1 MLSYIVCGLGAIF
14 VFGDS
19 SVTWAC
25 SSRGVTCC
33 WSTGSPSR
41 GVGPCRDMGPRTQDR
56 PGLGGPMPRGCSVA
70 GCVGSSL
77 LGEGEF
83 QAQGPCLGGKW
94 RLKDYQHCDP
104 AFPNTGHEEFP
115 DFWIVCAAAIL
126 LAASRS
132 PTVFKFSCVFDKPR
146 WSVYL

>member
-1 MLSYIVCGLGAIF
+1 MCLKAMDTQAHPQQRS
-14 VFGDS
+14 
-19 SVTWAC
+19 TQQ
-25 SSRGVTCC
+25 TCN
-33 WSTGSPSR
+33 SERYSFLHK
-41 GVGPCRDMGPRTQDR
+41 PCT
-56 PGLGGPMPRGCSVA
+56 